1 MYTTEPVAVPL
12 HPSPQEDQLAEDYAS
27 LLGTVSRIDQAVRD
41 GAWEAVRDELD
52 QLISAAEDMWATLS
66 DTDDEEE
73 VDRYQAP
80 VTVSAD
86 PATVRRLVALY
97 AEPHL
102 VGRLLHPAAPE
113 TLAGDA
119 PRAAA
124 ADGARLDEGVPAGG
138 LSAVTP

>member
-1 MYTTEPVAVPL
+1 MYTTEPVAVQL

-41 GAWEAVRDELD
+41 GSWDAVRDELD

-66 DTDDEEE
+66 DSDDEEE
-73 VDRYQAP
+73 GDRYQAP

-97 AEPHL
+97 SEPHT

-113 TLAGDA
+113 TLAEVPA
-119 PRAAA
+119 RAAA
-124 ADGARLDEGVPAGG
+124 EGGAVVDGG
-138 LSAVTP
+138 LSAVRS